1 MSEENSRPQFLTVL
15 CILTFIGSGLGILGS
30 LLSLVGVGMLGS
42 FAIAGGVIW
51 TFLGLCSSG
60 LCLFGAIQMWG
71 LKKQG
76 FLLYLIGTGLAV
88 LSSIISTVA
97 LSDLV
102 SYAGDSGAMWGGF
115 IFGLAINIAF
125 VIMYNVNRKFLV
137 H

>member
-15 CILTFIGSGLGILGS
+15 CILTFIGSGLGVLGS

-42 FAIAGGVIW
+42 FVITGGAIW

-88 LSSIISTVA
+88 LSSIITTVA

-102 SYAGDSGAMWGGF
+102 SYAGGSGTVWGGF

-125 VIMYNVNRKFLV
+125 VIMYNLNRKFLI